1 MMKIYKTKERNKF
14 EESIVNRIKNI
25 IIIKIFYLSSLTKML
40 IIKKIVKIL
49 TTNKN
54 RIINTPRTNKIKMDR
69 KSKIIQSNLT

>member
-1 MMKIYKTKERNKF
+1 MKIYKTKERNKF

-25 IIIKIFYLSSLTKML
+25 IIMKIYHLSSLTKML

-54 RIINTPRTNKIKMDR
+54 RIINTPRTNKI
-69 KSKIIQSNLT
+69 